1 MCKRVFLITGQQ
13 HACSV
18 PIKLSNENSN
28 LGHRLAGGKITETR
42 QIHLM
47 AKRQIGFGRRRF
59 GTLRYWHENCLYQEP
74 SKIEYEKILREKR
87 IKLFIFRML
96 INLNK
101 ISLRYISSIF
111 RVDQVNGEK

>member
-1 MCKRVFLITGQQ
+1 MCARVFLITDQQ

-18 PIKLSNENSN
+18 PIKLSSENSN
-28 LGHRLAGGKITETR
+28 LGRRVADGKIAETR

-47 AKRQIGFGRRRF
+47 AKSQIGFGRRCF
-59 GTLRYWHENCLYQEP
+59 GSLRYWHENCLYQEA
-74 SKIEYEKILREKR
+74 SKILYGKIQREKR

-101 ISLRYISSIF
+101 AGLYYTSSIC
-111 RVDQVNGEK
+111 RVNQVNGEK